1 MIDPRDLVLQ
11 LSCPVTSMPKFS
23 DLAPLET
30 NGERIVVAANGTFLE
45 VRRPWARIISRVG
58 PSLEMTVPFGQM
70 SESVEYKAGKIP
82 RALLA
87 EFVAWSQKDCDVEI
101 GAIIVWNEH
110 TGGYTLMRVKSQHA
124 TSGSLTYELPQLDE
138 GVHVIVDCHSH
149 SHHAAFFS
157 SVDNSDDRHAV
168 KYSFV
173 VGNCDTSNPTTA
185 ARLCVRGVF
194 KNLNWKI

>member
-1 MIDPRDLVLQ
+1 MTDHRDLMLQ
-11 LSCPVTSMPKFS
+11 LACPVTSMPKFS
-23 DLAPLET
+23 SLAQLDT
-30 NGERIVVAANGTFLE
+30 TGERIVIAANGTFLE
-45 VRRPWARIISRVG
+45 VRRRWARIVSQVG
-58 PSLEMTVPFGQM
+58 PSLEMTVPFGEM
-70 SESVEYKAGKIP
+70 SECVEYKAGKIP

-87 EFVAWSQKDCDVEI
+87 EFVTWSQKDCDVEI

-110 TGGYTLMRVKSQHA
+110 TGEYALMRVKSQHA
-124 TSGSLTYELPQLDE
+124 TSGSLTYELPQLDD

-149 SHHAAFFS
+149 SHHGAFFS
-157 SVDNSDDRHAV
+157 SVDNRDDQHAV

-194 KNLNWKI
+194 KKLNWKI